1 MGLQRTIHCIL
12 MAACLVVGG
21 CTGFIDADVD
31 DQNNGAADSDR
42 QPDATTTDDGGGDD
56 EDTEDDDPGELTG
69 NDLEQT
75 PLFLCMDETPGYTTG
90 RIRRVGRHEWTR
102 NTGNALGSVAD
113 RNPFDPRASH
123 EYSTFADQ
131 ESIDKTTLEIYM
143 GVLPAASSG
152 WARSID
158 RQYHNGAIV
167 NIRDDDTMDCM
178 YKDEVPDDTCVA
190 TFTEYLLE
198 HGVLFRPPTQQEH
211 DQLTAFAM
219 SALDSEQANDTERPH
234 TLQRIFSAAQMTSGA
249 LFRSEMGTG
258 EPDEHGRR
266 KLGDW
271 ELAQAIAYALDGRAT
286 GAPGVRRPGNGD
298 YGGLTAGVEGHLPM
312 IKQAAADGTISE
324 PETID
329 AIVQEYVAGED
340 PYRKDLLTDIPD
352 DRKLSRRSKYWMGHG
367 VRGFFREWLGY
378 DEHEAIFK
386 DTPHATSGLDEEFP
400 PYWVNSAYG
409 NVVSGRNGHEP
420 TLTQQLDDTI
430 ARVLAE
436 DTEVFKELLT
446 TRTYYTPATAYFEGG
461 STEKTTLYMNHVYN
475 VTDLTA
481 DSREARWIEMPE
493 DERAGVLTHPAFLAS
508 HGGNF
513 ENDPSLVH
521 RGKWVRENMLCGSV
535 PDIPITVEAALD
547 SETRDQSVRKR
558 MTEQVDSREY
568 CWTCHAKMNPLGY
581 PFEIYNHAGFVRKED
596 HGNPPD
602 GSATLVQMPADG
614 LEGPVGDAVEM
625 SEKFAESPYV
635 KRCFIRQT
643 FRYFMGREERQRDAC
658 TLSQMERAYDESG
671 GSFAALLA
679 ALFKS
684 DSFQYRVRMP
694 EEAP

>member
-1 MGLQRTIHCIL
+1 MGLRRTISCIL
-12 MAACLVVGG
+12 AAVCVVCGG

-31 DQNNGAADSDR
+31 DQNNGGSDAQS
-42 QPDATTTDDGGGDD
+42 QPDTSTNDPDGGDTD
-56 EDTEDDDPGELTG
+56 EEEEPGELTG
-69 NDLEQT
+69 NDLEQM
-75 PLFLCMDETPGYTTG
+75 PLFLCTDESQGYTTG

-102 NTGNALGSVAD
+102 NTGNPLGSVAD
-113 RNPFDPRASH
+113 RNPFDPRANH
-123 EYSTFADQ
+123 QYSTFSDQ
-131 ESIDKTTLEIYM
+131 ESLDKTTLEIYM
-143 GVLPAASSG
+143 GVLPAASGG

-167 NIRDDDTMDCM
+167 NIRDDDVMDCM
-178 YKDEVPDDTCVA
+178 YTEDAPDDACVESY
-190 TFTEYLLE
+190 TEYLLE
-198 HGVLFRPPTQQEH
+198 HGVLFRPPSQAEH
-211 DQLTAFAM
+211 DALTAFAM
-219 SALDSEQANDTERPH
+219 SALEAEQTNATGRPH
-234 TLQRIFSAAQMTSGA
+234 TMQRIFSAAQMTTGA
-249 LFRSEMGTG
+249 LFRTEMGDG
-258 EPDEHGRR
+258 EPDEYGRH

-271 ELAQAIAYALDGRAT
+271 EFAQAIAYALDGRAT
-286 GAPGVRRPGNGD
+286 GSPGIRRPGNGD

-312 IKQAAADGTISE
+312 IKQAAIDGTISQ

-329 AIVQEYVAGED
+329 AIVEAYVAGED
-340 PYRKDLLTDIPD
+340 PYRKDLLTDVAD
-352 DRKLSRRSKYWMGHG
+352 QRKMSKRSKYWMGHG

-386 DTPHATSGLDEEFP
+386 DTPHETSGLEEQFP
-400 PYWVNSAYG
+400 PYWVDKAYG
-409 NVVSGRNGHEP
+409 NVVSGSNGHEP
-420 TLTQQLDDTI
+420 TLTEQMDDMI
-430 ARVLAE
+430 ARILFE
-436 DTEVFKELLT
+436 DTDVFENLLT

-475 VTDLTA
+475 VTELTE

-508 HGGNF
+508 HAGNF
-513 ENDPSLVH
+513 ENDPSLIH

-535 PDIPITVEAALD
+535 PDLPITVEAALD
-547 SETRDQSVRKR
+547 SDTRDQSVRKR

-581 PFEIYNHAGFVRKED
+581 PFEIYNHAGFLRKED

-602 GSATLVQMPADG
+602 GSATLVQMPDPA
-614 LEGPVGDAVEM
+614 LEGPVSDAVEM
-625 SEKFAESPYV
+625 SEKFAESDYV

-658 TLSQMERAYDESG
+658 TLAQMEQAYDDSG
-671 GSFAALLA
+671 GSFAAMLA

-684 DSFQYRVRMP
+684 DSFQYRVRTP
-694 EEAP
+694 EETP